1 MSNSSLS
8 QTALKGVLWA
18 SVEKFGG
25 RLIQFVSTIILAR
38 ILLPEDF
45 GTIAMIMIIF
55 AVASSLIDSGF
66 SQALI
71 REQKISESDKSTT
84 FFINFTVAIVLI
96 IAIWLLAPMVS
107 EFYEKEVLTD
117 LIRFMALTPLF
128 FSLTIVQRAHF
139 VHKINFRTQAYINL
153 ISSILSGGAAIYSA
167 TQGLGVWALAIQ
179 YVVLAFSNSV
189 LFWIAN
195 PWIPKKFV
203 NRESFNRLFGFGS
216 KLMVSGIINVTFV
229 QIYKVIIG
237 KLYESSLLGFYAQA
251 ENIKNVVSE
260 NLVSVVARVNYPT
273 LSKVKEDTERLEDAF
288 KKVLRFTSYLIFPAM
303 IGLILVAEPLVIT
316 LIGEKW
322 IDSVPII
329 KVLCFSGMIHHL
341 QVINLDMLKV
351 LGRSDLFLKLEVIKK
366 IGVTISII
374 VGINFGFWGLIVAQV
389 VSSYISLFINMT
401 YTAKLMGYGRIE
413 QFMDIVPVFLLS
425 VPMLIIIFLLGMINF
440 ESSALELIVL
450 VTAGVLIY
458 FLVSIIIKPASFKDA
473 VYILR
478 PKLKFLK
485 HLKV

>member
-1 MSNSSLS
+1 M
-8 QTALKGVLWA
+8 
-18 SVEKFGG
+18 
-25 RLIQFVSTIILAR
+25 
-38 ILLPEDF
+38 
-45 GTIAMIMIIF
+45 
-55 AVASSLIDSGF
+55 
-66 SQALI
+66 
-71 REQKISESDKSTT
+71 
-84 FFINFTVAIVLI
+84 
-96 IAIWLLAPMVS
+96 
-107 EFYEKEVLTD
+107 
-117 LIRFMALTPLF
+117 
-128 FSLTIVQRAHF
+128 
-139 VHKINFRTQAYINL
+139 
-153 ISSILSGGAAIYSA
+153 SGGAAIYSA

-195 PWIPKKFV
+195 PWIPKKFI

-237 KLYESSLLGFYAQA
+237 KFYESSLLGFYAQA

-260 NLVSVVARVNYPT
+260 NLASVVARVNYPT

-303 IGLILVAEPLVIT
+303 GGLILVAEPLVIT

-322 IDSVPII
+322 IDSVPIL

-351 LGRSDLFLKLEVIKK
+351 LGRSDLFLRLEVIKK

-413 QFMDIVPVFLLS
+413 QFKDIVPVFLLS
-425 VPMLIIIFLLGMINF
+425 VPMLVIVFLLGMISF
-440 ESSALELIVL
+440 GSSALELIVL
-450 VTAGVLIY
+450 ITAGVLIY